1 MVFWGAWE
9 GGSLWGC
16 GRASL
21 VGPCP
26 SLTDSGDGIRA
37 LCLCPGSAL
46 FLRDP
51 LLWGL
56 TSGIVRHHPEPRI
69 PQPLPQQRLLRV
81 AHPAG
86 GPGPQ
91 NPAPVYGC
99 GVSLAGHWLW
109 AWEWLR
115 PRCGALA
122 ASAQALGRGGNAA
135 GLLGLRLVQP
145 VVQTDVPLPPGW
157 KAAAA
162 PTMPSRCST
171 EGPPR
176 AGASGL
182 FAATTI
188 VSSSHPGPSSPSC
201 FAVMAALPREAS
213 TPTTHHSLP
222 SRAPRVRPE
231 LSFTLCQGR
240 SSNSI
245 TKSFW
250 WLPTAYGHPDP
261 LTSLR
266 GILAQEH
273 FSG

>member
-1 MVFWGAWE
+1 MFWGAWE

-16 GRASL
+16 DRASL

-56 TSGIVRHHPEPRI
+56 TSGIVRHHPEPGI

-81 AHPAG
+81 VHPAG

-145 VVQTDVPLPPGW
+145 VVQTDVPLPQAGRQQLLL
-157 KAAAA
+157 
-162 PTMPSRCST
+162 RCHRGVRRRVPP
-171 EGPPR
+171 ELAPR
-176 AGASGL
+176 ACL
-182 FAATTI
+182 QQQ
-188 VSSSHPGPSSPSC
+188 PSC
-201 FAVMAALPREAS
+201 L
-213 TPTTHHSLP
+213 HLI
-222 SRAPRVRPE
+222 RAPAHRPV
-231 LSFTLCQGR
+231 SQ
-240 SSNSI
+240 
-245 TKSFW
+245 
-250 WLPTAYGHPDP
+250 
-261 LTSLR
+261 
-266 GILAQEH
+266 
-273 FSG
+273 